1 MKAVCLAIGVGDAPP
16 LDYLRGA
23 VNGARAIDAWA
34 NKQGYSTK
42 LLTDEIKPIELSDV
56 DNALTALLAGGADRL
71 LLYFAGHGLSSGA
84 ADDLWLLSR
93 WDQER
98 KGVSVAA
105 LRDRLLRYGIGQLI
119 LIADACRTLV
129 DANTRDVM
137 GDPVVQRGPFAEKLH
152 QGDLWFAA
160 SPARA
165 AWMIPGPTPAESRCI
180 FSGLLTE
187 ALSGAHV
194 QAYDGSNPS
203 AGITSFSLAN
213 FLEAEVPPLAARYG
227 ATLVPAITTSIRP
240 PLNVYVPAGPPAY
253 PPITPTPWPDPSAA
267 PIAGMGAPDGSGRIQ
282 PPPGESWSRP
292 AIELGPPIPPYGG
305 RRFAVGFSYAGEERA
320 KVEPI
325 AERLAE
331 RLTEER
337 VLYDKFHEAELVRPD
352 LDVYLPR
359 LYRDDTELIVVALS
373 PDYPKKLWCGL
384 EWRWIRQ
391 LILSEAQD
399 HIMLLQIGNLGD
411 LSELGI
417 LSGYGYL
424 DITHSSPEAIADT
437 ILERLERMA
446 QQGIARVPPINLRLQ
461 PRGLHARA
469 RSAQKGKARQGNLV
483 SFKKPLGAGED
494 APSFLAVLVADQAA
508 IAATRSTETQ
518 RVSDSMAA
526 FQAESRPTH
535 FETGAGFALSGA
547 VIQQVVLGPA
557 ATAQPQGEPGWWRIE
572 PTASFLPSPWWP
584 AGIPLHHP
592 LPLLTQLTDGRWVG
606 AAALPHF
613 VLSFTVDEVGAQ
625 AVIYRSMYTPFSPVT
640 EQVMARLRAGAL
652 RREQA
657 PELVELLRAS
667 KHADP
672 MLGVLAAY
680 LHDSMGDL
688 ANVRRTAFFFAEQGH
703 PIPFDI
709 ALLGRL
715 EGLRDAEGL
724 VRVLVPPVPEAE
736 GARNIP
742 IFMRSATPSIE
753 GVLAGAFPWLRQGWD
768 RLDPEGRSDLYPP
781 GLAQLTPQVLPA
793 PFTTLTAIGGDDLA
807 HLLFSPP

>member
-23 VNGARAIDAWA
+23 VNGARAIDGWA
-34 NKQGYSTK
+34 KKQGYSTK
-42 LLTDEIKPIELSDV
+42 LLTDETAPIELSDV
-56 DNALTALLAGGADRL
+56 GNALTTLLAGGADRL

-137 GDPVVQRGPFAEKLH
+137 GDPVLQRGPFAEKLP

-187 ALSGAHV
+187 ALSGAHL
-194 QAYDGSNPS
+194 QAFDGSNPS

-213 FLEAEVPPLAARYG
+213 FLEAKVPPLAARYG

-240 PLNVYVPAGPPAY
+240 PLNVYVPGVPTPV
-253 PPITPTPWPDPSAA
+253 PPILPTPWPDPSDA
-267 PIAGMGAPDGSGRIQ
+267 PIAGMGAPDGSGRIT
-282 PPPGESWSRP
+282 PPAGASWSRP
-292 AIELGPPIPPYGG
+292 APDQKEIGLGFIPN
-305 RRFAVGFSYAGEERA
+305 
-320 KVEPI
+320 I
-325 AERLAE
+325 LLA
-331 RLTEER
+331 
-337 VLYDKFHEAELVRPD
+337 F
-352 LDVYLPR
+352 LP
-359 LYRDDTELIVVALS
+359 
-373 PDYPKKLWCGL
+373 
-384 EWRWIRQ
+384 
-391 LILSEAQD
+391 
-399 HIMLLQIGNLGD
+399 
-411 LSELGI
+411 
-417 LSGYGYL
+417 
-424 DITHSSPEAIADT
+424 
-437 ILERLERMA
+437 
-446 QQGIARVPPINLRLQ
+446 
-461 PRGLHARA
+461 
-469 RSAQKGKARQGNLV
+469 
-483 SFKKPLGAGED
+483 KPLGVLPLTFLWPERSLERED
-494 APSFLAVLVADQAA
+494 APSFNAVMAGDQEA
-508 IAATRSTETQ
+508 IAATRSAETEL
-518 RVSDSMAA
+518 VSASIAA
-526 FQAESRPTH
+526 FQTESRPTH

-547 VIQQVVLGPA
+547 VVQQGVLGPA

-572 PTASFLPSPWWP
+572 PTATFLPSPWWP
-584 AGIPLHHP
+584 GGIPLHQP
-592 LPLLTQLTDGRWVG
+592 LPLLVRLTDGRWVG
-606 AAALPHF
+606 AAALPRF

-625 AVIYRSMYTPFSPVT
+625 AVIYRSMHMPFSPAT

-688 ANVRRTAFFFAEQGH
+688 ANVRRTAFFFAAQGQ

-715 EGLRDAEGL
+715 EAHRDAEGL
-724 VRVLVPPVPEAE
+724 LRVLVPPVPEAE
-736 GARNIP
+736 GTRNIP
-742 IFMRSATPSIE
+742 LFMRRATPPVE

-781 GLAQLTPQVLPA
+781 GLAQLTPQLLPT
-793 PFTTLTAIGGDDLA
+793 PFTTLTAIGGDHLA

>member
-23 VNGARAIDAWA
+23 VNGARAIDVWA

-42 LLTDEIKPIELSDV
+42 LLTDETKPIELSDV
-56 DNALTALLAGGADRL
+56 GNALTTLLAGGADRL
-71 LLYFAGHGLSSGA
+71 LLYFAGHGLSSGV

-137 GDPVVQRGPFAEKLH
+137 GDPVVQRGPFAEKLP

-187 ALSGAHV
+187 ALSGAHL
-194 QAYDGSNPS
+194 QAFDGSNPS
-203 AGITSFSLAN
+203 DGITSFSLAN

-240 PLNVYVPAGPPAY
+240 PLNVYVPAGPPPY
-253 PPITPTPWPDPSAA
+253 PPITPTPWPDPTAA
-267 PIAGMGAPDGSGRIQ
+267 PIAGMGAPDGSGRIH

-292 AIELGPPIPPYGG
+292 AIKLGPPIPPSGG

-320 KVEPI
+320 VVEPI

-337 VLYDKFHEAELVRPD
+337 VLYDKFHEAELARPD

-359 LYRDDTELIVVALS
+359 LYRDHTELIVVVLS
-373 PDYPKKLWCGL
+373 PDYPKMLWCGL
-384 EWRWIRQ
+384 EWRWIRR
-391 LILSEAQD
+391 LILSEAQE
-399 HIMLLQIGNLGD
+399 HIMLLQIGNPGD

-424 DITHSSPEAIADT
+424 DITHRSPEAIADT
-437 ILERLERMA
+437 ILERMA
-446 QQGIARVPPINLRLQ
+446 QQGIAVDPPISRRRH
-461 PRGLHARA
+461 PRAAQTRAARA
-469 RSAQKGKARQGNLV
+469 REATARQGTFDSL
-483 SFKKPLGAGED
+483 KKPLGAEED

-508 IAATRSTETQ
+508 IAATRSAETQ
-518 RVSDSMAA
+518 LVSVSMAA

-547 VIQQVVLGPA
+547 VVQQGVLGPA

-572 PTASFLPSPWWP
+572 PTAPFLPSPWWP
-584 AGIPLHHP
+584 AGILLRQP

-606 AAALPHF
+606 AAALPRF
-613 VLSFTVDEVGAQ
+613 VLSFTVDEEGAQ
-625 AVIYRSMYTPFSPVT
+625 AVIYRSMDMPFSPDT

-657 PELVELLRAS
+657 PELVEMLRAS

-672 MLGVLAAY
+672 ILGVLAAY

-688 ANVRRTAFFFAEQGH
+688 ANVHRTAFYFAQQDQ

-715 EGLRDAEGL
+715 EAHRDTEGL
-724 VRVLVPPVPEAE
+724 VRVRVPEVTEAE
-736 GARNIP
+736 GARQIP
-742 IFMRSATPSIE
+742 FYMRSATPPIE
-753 GVLAGAFPWLRQGWD
+753 GVLGGAFPWLRQGWD

-781 GLAQLTPQVLPA
+781 GLAQLTPQLLSA